1 VRHNIYLTVL
11 ILFTSCFPSNPQREF
26 QRRTGLLISDSTF
39 NVDSQDT
46 YFPHEGEYSIVFKTT
61 ESQITKWLEARPPWN
76 NLTWHKGQIPH
87 QIGIACQ
94 FNFPERVGVTTNRN
108 GKKYYNGDKDLED
121 LLNDT
126 TNYYSYREDCC
137 TDDEKLRFHDGALLI
152 IQPKTRMIYY
162 SNWNY

>member
-1 VRHNIYLTVL
+1 M
-11 ILFTSCFPSNPQREF
+11 ILLVSCFPSDPKKEF
-26 QRRTGLLISDSTF
+26 ERRTDLVISDSIF
-39 NVDSQDT
+39 NIDSRNT

-61 ESQITKWLEARPPWN
+61 DSQIRKLLVTTPPWT

-94 FNFPERVGVTTNRN
+94 FNFPERVGVGTNLN
-108 GKKYYNGDKDLED
+108 GKKEYIGNKDLEN

-126 TNYYSYREDCC
+126 TNYYCYREDCC
-137 TDDEKLRFHDGALLI
+137 TDDEDLRFHDGALLI
-152 IQPKTRMIYY
+152 IQPKTKMIYY